1 MTKLIRRRS
10 KQCASWRARYCW
22 AKAPYCSVLSV
33 SSWQVHVVVVVVAV
47 AVAVVVSVLVVAVVV
62 VVIVLAIPQEVAEV
76 VAVLSEGQALCF
88 TSGLCRVSCPWHRAD
103 RAGSRNA
110 SGLCGRLPSMPVGHS
125 AVVWPLQSFV
135 MRAHC
140 NSMFASH
147 CCLVGPV
154 VFMLSSTLVQRH

>member
-33 SSWQVHVVVVVVAV
+33 SSWQVHVVVVVV

>member
-33 SSWQVHVVVVVVAV
+33 SSWQVHVVVVV

-76 VAVLSEGQALCF
+76 VAVLSEG
-88 TSGLCRVSCPWHRAD
+88 
-103 RAGSRNA
+103 
-110 SGLCGRLPSMPVGHS
+110 
-125 AVVWPLQSFV
+125 
-135 MRAHC
+135 
-140 NSMFASH
+140 
-147 CCLVGPV
+147 
-154 VFMLSSTLVQRH
+154 